1 VTLPNNFVTVFHA
14 LATDL
19 GVPTPWPRPT
29 DYTPPRAESAILI
42 WGGASSVG
50 QYALQILRYYG
61 YHNLL
66 TTASKKHHSTL
77 ISLGAS
83 KAFDYNDSDVVEQII
98 TAGSAGRSSQPAIP
112 VILDCIGSQHGSI
125 QPLSKIAQKGAKV
138 AILLPVVVKD
148 STESTMPEYSLDAEK
163 AAEFADG
170 VEVRGV
176 RTHFYLEVSSH
187 IAGVGHV
194 VVNC

>member
-19 GVPTPWPRPT
+19 DVRTPWPRPSG
-29 DYTPPRAESAILI
+29 YTPPDAGSAILI

-66 TTASKKHHSTL
+66 TTASKKHHSNL
-77 ISLGAS
+77 KSLGAMEV
-83 KAFDYNDSDVVEQII
+83 FDYNDSDVVEQII
-98 TAGSAGRSSQPAIP
+98 RACSSGRSQPTIP
-112 VILDCIGSQHGSI
+112 LILDCIGSQPGSI

-138 AILLPVVVKD
+138 AVLLPVVVKD
-148 STESTMPEYSLDAEK
+148 STDSTMPEYSFDAEK
-163 AAEFADG
+163 AANFADG

-176 RTHFYLEVSSH
+176 RTHSYLEVSPH
-187 IAGVGHV
+187 IAEVSYCL
-194 VVNC
+194 VNG